1 MSPGSD
7 ANCCSGGKVSRETCA
22 DVALAL
28 LLRDDTRGWF
38 DLLDG
43 SESDP
48 TIDEAI
54 EDLVKSG
61 HSGLEGED
69 IKRIHARS
77 T

>member
-1 MSPGSD
+1 M
-7 ANCCSGGKVSRETCA
+7 
-22 DVALAL
+22 ALAL

>member
-1 MSPGSD
+1 MCS
-7 ANCCSGGKVSRETCA
+7 SGGKVSRETVA

-28 LLRDDTRGWF
+28 LSRDDTRGWY

-43 SESDP
+43 SASDP
-48 TIDEAI
+48 TIDEAVD
-54 EDLVKSG
+54 ELVKSG
-61 HSGLEGED
+61 HDGLEGED

>member
-1 MSPGSD
+1 M
-7 ANCCSGGKVSRETCA
+7 SRETVA

-43 SESDP
+43 GDSDP
-48 TIDEAI
+48 KVEEAI
-54 EDLVKSG
+54 EELVTSG

-69 IKRIHARS
+69 LGRIYARS
-77 T
+77 S

>member
-1 MSPGSD
+1 MY
-7 ANCCSGGKVSRETCA
+7 CLGGNVSRETVA

-43 SESDP
+43 SATDP
-48 TIDEAI
+48 KIDEAI
-54 EDLVKSG
+54 EELVRTG
-61 HSGLEGED
+61 HNGLEGED
-69 IKRIHARS
+69 LERIHARS